1 MRQIQQQLNA
11 VEESKQSNDLSQQL
25 QECICRLYDL
35 KDYAKGDLDIDSTEA
50 QSITD
55 DLVDILKALLVEV
68 SFPNPRGDD
77 RKRKRG
83 IEDDLEAVKTD
94 NGIKQRRV
102 VKKMRGIL
110 DSSQTV
116 QIRSSS

>member
-1 MRQIQQQLNA
+1 MRQIRQQLNV

-25 QECICRLYDL
+25 QGCIDRLYDL
-35 KDYAKGDLDIDSTEA
+35 KNNVKGDLDVDTTDA
-50 QSITD
+50 HSITD
-55 DLVDILKALLVEV
+55 DLVDILEALLVEV

-77 RKRKRG
+77 RKRKRD
-83 IEDDLEAVKTD
+83 IEEDLEAVETD

-102 VKKMRGIL
+102 LKKMRGIL